1 MCNHLWMVSKGLSE
15 PPSTS
20 YNTQGAI
27 TYAEIR
33 QQLRSTEEAIK
44 KTEEEICQINVRLG
58 DLDAEIR
65 IAKDKGDG
73 EEVRELRK
81 KEERLEKEKEQ
92 LRKEKEQLRKKEE
105 QLRDEKKMVMERMQG
120 EKQPVA
126 GRLSPLE
133 GS

>member
-1 MCNHLWMVSKGLSE
+1 MCNHLWMLSKGLSE

-27 TYAEIR
+27 NYAETR

-44 KTEEEICQINVRLG
+44 KTEGEIDQINVRLG
-58 DLDAEIR
+58 ALDAEIR
-65 IAKDKGDG
+65 AAKDKGDG
-73 EEVRELRK
+73 EEVKELRLDK
-81 KEERLEKEKEQ
+81 RQLEKEKEQ
-92 LRKEKEQLRKKEE
+92 LRTKEE
-105 QLRDEKKMVMERMQG
+105 QLRREKELLLMERMQG

-133 GS
+133 GN